1 VYGGIFHSHLDRTK
15 MAKLTYE
22 EFVSLYERNYKDL
35 DWFYGEFYHIQ
46 LKYPKYVDRYIAAN
60 LNHIEVAE

>member
-1 VYGGIFHSHLDRTK
+1 MLYYIFNTQKDIT
-15 MAKLTYE
+15 MTYD

-46 LKYPKYVDRYIAAN
+46 LKYPEYVDRYIAAN
-60 LNHIEVAE
+60 LRHIEVAE

>member
-1 VYGGIFHSHLDRTK
+1 
-15 MAKLTYE
+15 MTYE

-46 LKYPKYVDRYIAAN
+46 KKHPEYVDRYIAAN
-60 LNHIEVAE
+60 LRHIEVTE

>member
-1 VYGGIFHSHLDRTK
+1 

-22 EFVSLYERNYKDL
+22 EFVELYERNYKDL

-46 LKYPKYVDRYIAAN
+46 KKHPEYVDRYIAAN
-60 LNHIEVAE
+60 LRHIEVAE